1 MSEIKVREVSAE
13 EEKGVQEVEE
23 QLLQEHEEKMSA
35 EEENQA
41 QTESVQ
47 ENEAIS
53 DTEQPAEV
61 EQGDVQDN
69 VQKPE
74 LTEEDVLSF
83 IKNRYDREID
93 TVDQLFEARESQSE
107 LPEDVSAFLKYKQ
120 ETGRGFEDFIKINR
134 DFNNEDPNKLLFEYY
149 KETNPGLDDEDIQFD
164 MEDKF
169 SYDEDLDEDKDI
181 KKKKVA
187 MKRELAKAKDYFE
200 KQKEQYK
207 IPLESSGVGVSEA
220 EKEQYEAFKS
230 QAQRASELE
239 QEQSK
244 RSEFY
249 RSKTSELF
257 SEDFKGFEFQIGDE
271 KVTYKPAEAKTLLEK
286 QTDMSPFFNSF
297 VDDSGYIKDAA
308 AYHRAM
314 AVAMNPDAMAKFFYE
329 KGKAEAIDSVAKESK
344 NIDMNAKVAPEMG
357 RAKGFSVTAL
367 DSGTSNRLKIKS
379 KK

>member
-1 MSEIKVREVSAE
+1 MSEFKVREVGVE
-13 EEKGVQEVEE
+13 EEKSVQEVEE
-23 QLLQEHEEKMSA
+23 QLLQEHEEKVGA

-47 ENEAIS
+47 ENEALS
-53 DTEQPAEV
+53 DTEQPTEV
-61 EQGDVQDN
+61 EQ
-69 VQKPE
+69 PAE
-74 LTEEDVLSF
+74 APSLTEEDVLSF

-107 LPEDVSAFLKYKQ
+107 LPEDVSAYLKYKQ
-120 ETGRGFEDFIKINR
+120 ETGRGFDDFVKINR
-134 DFNNEDPNKLLFEYY
+134 DFDNEDPNRLLLEYY

-181 KKKKVA
+181 KKKKLA

-207 IPLESSGVGVSEA
+207 VPLESRGVDVPEA

-230 QAQRASELE
+230 QAQKASELE
-239 QEQSK
+239 QEQAK

-249 RSKTSELF
+249 KQKTAEVF
-257 SEDFKGFEFQIGDE
+257 NDTFEGFEFEVED
-271 KVTYKPAEAKTLLEK
+271 KKLSYKPADTKTLMERQSDLR
-286 QTDMSPFFNSF
+286 PFFDNF
-297 VDDSGYIKDAA
+297 LDENGYMKDAP
-308 AYHRAM
+308 AYHRAI
-314 AVAMNPDAMAKFFYE
+314 AAAMNPDGMAKFFYE
-329 KGKAEAIDSVAKESK
+329 KGKADAIDSVAKESK
-344 NIDMNAKVAPEMG
+344 NIDMDAKVAPEMG
-357 RAKGFSVTAL
+357 KAKGFTVTAL
-367 DSGTSNRLKIKS
+367 DGGTSNRLKIKS

>member
-1 MSEIKVREVSAE
+1 MSEIKVREVGVE
-13 EEKGVQEVEE
+13 EEKSVQEVEE
-23 QLLQEHEEKMSA
+23 QLLNEHEEKQQ
-35 EEENQA
+35 EEE
-41 QTESVQ
+41 TPQ
-47 ENEAIS
+47 EPQEVEA
-53 DTEQPAEV
+53 TEQPQEES
-61 EQGDVQDN
+61 EQVTEQ
-69 VQKPE
+69 QAPE

-83 IKNRYDREID
+83 IKNRYDKDID
-93 TVDQLFEARESQSE
+93 DVNQLFEARESAPE
-107 LPEDVSAFLKYKQ
+107 LPEDVSAYLKYKQ
-120 ETGRGFEDFIKINR
+120 ETGRGFDDFVKINR
-134 DFNNEDPNKLLFEYY
+134 DFDSEDPNRLLLDYY

-169 SYDEDLDEDKDI
+169 SYDEELDEEKDI
-181 KKKKVA
+181 KKKKLA
-187 MKRELAKAKDYFE
+187 MKRELAKAKDHFE

-207 IPLESSGVGVSEA
+207 MPLESRAADIPEA
-220 EKEQYEAFKS
+220 DKEQYEAFKS

-257 SEDFKGFEFQIGDE
+257 NENFKGFDFQIGDE
-271 KVTYKPAEAKTLLEK
+271 KVTYKPAESKTLLEK

-297 VDDSGYIKDAA
+297 VDENGYIKDAA

-314 AVAMNPDAMAKFFYE
+314 AAAMNPEGLAKFFYE

-344 NIDMNAKVAPEMG
+344 NIDMTAKVAPEMG
-357 RAKGFSVTAL
+357 KAKGFSVTAL
-367 DSGTSNRLKIKS
+367 DSGTGNRLKIKS

>member
-1 MSEIKVREVSAE
+1 MSEFKVREVSAE
-13 EEKGVQEVEE
+13 EEKSVQEVEE
-23 QLLQEHEEKMSA
+23 QLLNEHEEKLGA
-35 EEENQA
+35 EEKNQA

-47 ENEAIS
+47 ESEAIS
-53 DTEQPAEV
+53 DTEQPTEV
-61 EQGDVQDN
+61 EQ
-69 VQKPE
+69 PAE
-74 LTEEDVLSF
+74 APSLTEEDVLSF
-83 IKNRYDREID
+83 IKDRYDREID
-93 TVDQLFEARESQSE
+93 TVDQLFEAKESAPE
-107 LPEDVSAFLKYKQ
+107 LPEDVSAYLKYKQ
-120 ETGRGFEDFIKINR
+120 ETGRGFDDFVKINR
-134 DFNNEDPNKLLFEYY
+134 DFDNEDPNRLLLEYY

-169 SYDEDLDEDKDI
+169 SYDEELDEEKDI
-181 KKKKVA
+181 KKKKLA

-207 IPLESSGVGVSEA
+207 IPLESRGVGIPEA
-220 EKEQYEAFKS
+220 DKEQYEAFKS

-271 KVTYKPAEAKTLLEK
+271 KVTYKPAESKTLLEK

-344 NIDMNAKVAPEMG
+344 NIDMNAKAAPEMG

-367 DSGTSNRLKIKS
+367 DSGPSNRLRIKS

>member
-1 MSEIKVREVSAE
+1 MSEFKVREVGVE
-13 EEKGVQEVEE
+13 EEKSVQEVEE
-23 QLLQEHEEKMSA
+23 QLLQEHEEKMGA
-35 EEENQA
+35 EDENQA

-47 ENEAIS
+47 ENEAFS
-53 DTEQPAEV
+53 DNEQVAETEQVP
-61 EQGDVQDN
+61 EQV
-69 VQKPE
+69 PE
-74 LTEEDVLSF
+74 LTEQDVLSF

-93 TVDQLFEARESQSE
+93 TVDQLFEARESQPE
-107 LPEDVSAFLKYKQ
+107 LPEDVSAYLKYKQ

-134 DFNNEDPNKLLFEYY
+134 DFDKEDPNRLLLEYY

-169 SYDEDLDEDKDI
+169 SYDEDLDDDKDI

-344 NIDMNAKVAPEMG
+344 NIDMNAKAAPEMG

>member
-1 MSEIKVREVSAE
+1 MSEFKVREVSAE
-13 EEKGVQEVEE
+13 EEKSVQEVEE
-23 QLLQEHEEKMSA
+23 QLLNEHEEKQQ
-35 EEENQA
+35 EEE
-41 QTESVQ
+41 TQ
-47 ENEAIS
+47 EVEA
-53 DTEQPAEV
+53 TEQPQEES
-61 EQGDVQDN
+61 EQVTEQ
-69 VQKPE
+69 PTPA
-74 LTEEDVLSF
+74 LSEEDVLSF

-93 TVDQLFEARESQSE
+93 TVDQLFEAKESAPE
-107 LPEDVSAFLKYKQ
+107 LPEDVSAYLKYKQ
-120 ETGRGFEDFIKINR
+120 ETGRGFDDFVKINR
-134 DFNNEDPNKLLFEYY
+134 DFDNEDPNRLLLEYY

-169 SYDEDLDEDKDI
+169 SYDEELDEEKDI
-181 KKKKVA
+181 KKKKLA

-207 IPLESSGVGVSEA
+207 IPLESRGVGIPEA
-220 EKEQYEAFKS
+220 DKEQYEAFKS

-271 KVTYKPAEAKTLLEK
+271 KVTYKPAESKTLLEK

-357 RAKGFSVTAL
+357 RTKGFTVTAL
-367 DSGTSNRLKIKS
+367 DSGTGNRLRIKS

>member
-1 MSEIKVREVSAE
+1 MSEFKVREVSAE
-13 EEKGVQEVEE
+13 EEKSVQEVEE
-23 QLLQEHEEKMSA
+23 QLLNEHEEKVGA
-35 EEENQA
+35 EDEKQA

-47 ENEAIS
+47 ENEAFS
-53 DTEQPAEV
+53 DNEQVADTEQVP
-61 EQGDVQDN
+61 EQVS
-69 VQKPE
+69 E

-93 TVDQLFEARESQSE
+93 TVDQLFEAKESAPE
-107 LPEDVSAFLKYKQ
+107 LPEDVSAYLKYKQ
-120 ETGRGFEDFIKINR
+120 ETGRGFDDFVKINR
-134 DFNNEDPNKLLFEYY
+134 DFDNEDPNRLLLEYY

-169 SYDEDLDEDKDI
+169 SYDEELDEEKDI
-181 KKKKVA
+181 KKKKLA

-207 IPLESSGVGVSEA
+207 IPLESRGVGVSEA

-271 KVTYKPAEAKTLLEK
+271 KVTYKPAESKTLLEK

-344 NIDMNAKVAPEMG
+344 NIDMNAKAAPEMG

-367 DSGTSNRLKIKS
+367 DSGPSNRLRIKS

>member
-1 MSEIKVREVSAE
+1 MSEIKVREVGVE

-23 QLLQEHEEKMSA
+23 QLLQEHEEKVGA
-35 EEENQA
+35 KEENQA

-47 ENEAIS
+47 ENEALS
-53 DTEQPAEV
+53 DTEQPTEV
-61 EQGDVQDN
+61 EQ
-69 VQKPE
+69 PAE
-74 LTEEDVLSF
+74 APSLTEEDVLSF

-93 TVDQLFEARESQSE
+93 TVDQLFEARESAPE

-120 ETGRGFEDFIKINR
+120 ETGRGFDDFVKVNR
-134 DFNNEDPNKLLFEYY
+134 DFDNEDPNRLLLDYY

-169 SYDEDLDEDKDI
+169 SYDEELDDDKDI
-181 KKKKVA
+181 KKKKLA

-271 KVTYKPAEAKTLLEK
+271 KVTYKPAESKTLLEK

-344 NIDMNAKVAPEMG
+344 NIDMNAKAAPEMG

>member
-1 MSEIKVREVSAE
+1 MSEFKVREVGVE
-13 EEKGVQEVEE
+13 EEKSVQEVEE
-23 QLLQEHEEKMSA
+23 QLLQEHEEKVGA
-35 EEENQA
+35 EDESQA

-47 ENEAIS
+47 KNEAFS
-53 DTEQPAEV
+53 DNEQVADTEQVP
-61 EQGDVQDN
+61 EQVS
-69 VQKPE
+69 E

-93 TVDQLFEARESQSE
+93 TVDQLFEAKESAPE
-107 LPEDVSAFLKYKQ
+107 LPEDVSAYLKYKQ
-120 ETGRGFEDFIKINR
+120 ETGRGFDDFVKINR
-134 DFNNEDPNKLLFEYY
+134 DFDNEDPNRLLLEYY

-169 SYDEDLDEDKDI
+169 SYDEELDEEKDI
-181 KKKKVA
+181 KKKKLA

-207 IPLESSGVGVSEA
+207 IPLESRGVGIPEA
-220 EKEQYEAFKS
+220 DKEQYEAFKS

-271 KVTYKPAEAKTLLEK
+271 KVTYKPAESKTLLEK

-344 NIDMNAKVAPEMG
+344 NIDMNAKAAPEMG

-367 DSGTSNRLKIKS
+367 DSGTSNRLRIKS

>member
-1 MSEIKVREVSAE
+1 MSEFKVREVSAE
-13 EEKGVQEVEE
+13 EEKSVQEVEE
-23 QLLQEHEEKMSA
+23 QLLNEHEEKQQ
-35 EEENQA
+35 EE
-41 QTESVQ
+41 TQ
-47 ENEAIS
+47 EVEA
-53 DTEQPAEV
+53 TEQPQEES
-61 EQGDVQDN
+61 EQPNGATN
-69 VQKPE
+69 SE
-74 LTEEDVLSF
+74 LSEEDVLSF
-83 IKNRYDREID
+83 IKNRYDRQID
-93 TVDQLFEARESQSE
+93 TVDQLFEAKESAPE
-107 LPEDVSAFLKYKQ
+107 LPEDVSAYLKYKQ

-134 DFNNEDPNKLLFEYY
+134 DFDNEDPNRLLLEYY

-169 SYDEDLDEDKDI
+169 SYDEELDEEKDI
-181 KKKKVA
+181 KKKKLA

-207 IPLESSGVGVSEA
+207 IPLESSGVDIPEA
-220 EKEQYEAFKS
+220 DKEQYEAFKS

-297 VDDSGYIKDAA
+297 VDDI
-308 AYHRAM
+308 H
-314 AVAMNPDAMAKFFYE
+314 
-329 KGKAEAIDSVAKESK
+329 
-344 NIDMNAKVAPEMG
+344 
-357 RAKGFSVTAL
+357 
-367 DSGTSNRLKIKS
+367 
-379 KK
+379 

>member
-1 MSEIKVREVSAE
+1 MSEFKVREVGVE
-13 EEKGVQEVEE
+13 EEKSVQEVEE
-23 QLLQEHEEKMSA
+23 QLLQEHEEKVGA
-35 EEENQA
+35 EDENQA

-47 ENEAIS
+47 ENEAFS
-53 DTEQPAEV
+53 DNEQVADTEQVP
-61 EQGDVQDN
+61 EQV
-69 VQKPE
+69 PE

-83 IKNRYDREID
+83 IKNRYDRKID
-93 TVDQLFEARESQSE
+93 TVDQLFEAKESAPE
-107 LPEDVSAFLKYKQ
+107 LPEDVSAYLKYKQ

-134 DFNNEDPNKLLFEYY
+134 DFENEDPNRLLLEYY

-169 SYDEDLDEDKDI
+169 SYDEELDEEKDI
-181 KKKKVA
+181 KKKKLA

-207 IPLESSGVGVSEA
+207 IPLESRGVDIPEA
-220 EKEQYEAFKS
+220 DKEQYEAFKS

-271 KVTYKPAEAKTLLEK
+271 KVTYKPAESKTLLEK

-344 NIDMNAKVAPEMG
+344 NIDMNAKAAPEMG

-367 DSGTSNRLKIKS
+367 DSGTSNRLRIKS

>member
-1 MSEIKVREVSAE
+1 MSEFKVREVGVE
-13 EEKGVQEVEE
+13 EEKSVQEVEE
-23 QLLQEHEEKMSA
+23 KLLQEHEEKLGA

-47 ENEAIS
+47 ESEALS
-53 DTEQPAEV
+53 DTEQPTEV
-61 EQGDVQDN
+61 EQ
-69 VQKPE
+69 PAE
-74 LTEEDVLSF
+74 APSLTEEDVLSF

-93 TVDQLFEARESQSE
+93 TVDQLFEARESQPE
-107 LPEDVSAFLKYKQ
+107 LPEDVSAYLKYKQ

-134 DFNNEDPNKLLFEYY
+134 DFDNEDPNKLLLEYY

-169 SYDEDLDEDKDI
+169 SYDEDLDEEKDI
-181 KKKKVA
+181 KKKKLA